1 MRPDPEVVAGSPRA
15 ALLRAGIAALVMIVL
30 LFFVLGTEPEQEAAA
45 PSPAP
50 EATAPEPEPEVIDP
64 PSSLLLSQPAA
75 PGPGA
80 IIPPP
85 IQMHTPEVAPAQGV
99 AAVAPSAVPESAPE
113 SAPEPAP
120 APVQP
125 AKPAPQPAPGVA
137 APAPASGAKPHFI
150 QLADF
155 GPLPAAK
162 NLLDAAATAGHPG
175 RLMHR
180 VLVGPF
186 ASRDAARKAV
196 EGGTKGIVVQSSGS
210 WWVQAGVFSD
220 AENADRQRA
229 TLSLAGQQVV
239 VHGRAD
245 IGPFPSRAAAEKALT
260 GMRESFGKPLRDA
273 AIVTAR

>member
-1 MRPDPEVVAGSPRA
+1 MRPVPEVVSGSPRG
-15 ALLRAGIAALVMIVL
+15 ALLRAAIAALLMIVL
-30 LFFVLGTEPEQEAAA
+30 LFFVLGSEPEQEAAA
-45 PSPAP
+45 PLPAP
-50 EATAPEPEPEVIDP
+50 EAAAPEPEVIDP
-64 PSSLLLSQPAA
+64 PPSLLLSQPEA

-85 IQMHTPEVAPAQGV
+85 IEMHTPQVAPAQDL
-99 AAVAPSAVPESAPE
+99 AAVALSAVPESAPE
-113 SAPEPAP
+113 AAP

-125 AKPAPQPAPGVA
+125 ATPAPQPAPAAA
-137 APAPASGAKPHFI
+137 APAVASGAKPHFV

-186 ASRDAARKAV
+186 ASRDAARKTV
-196 EGGTKGIVVQSSGS
+196 EAGTKGIVVESSGS

-229 TLSLAGQQVV
+229 TLSLAGKQVV

-245 IGPFPSRAAAEKALT
+245 IGPFPSREAAGKALT

-273 AIVTAR
+273 AIVVAR

>member
-1 MRPDPEVVAGSPRA
+1 MRPDPEVVAGNPRA

-30 LFFVLGTEPEQEAAA
+30 LFFVLGSEPEQEAAA
-45 PSPAP
+45 PLPAP
-50 EATAPEPEPEVIDP
+50 EVAAPEPEAIEP
-64 PSSLLLSQPAA
+64 PPSLLLSPSAA
-75 PGPGA
+75 PQGESVAPL
-80 IIPPP
+80 P
-85 IQMHTPEVAPAQGV
+85 IEVHTPEVAPAQEA
-99 AAVAPSAVPESAPE
+99 AAVAPSSVAESAP
-113 SAPEPAP
+113 APVP

-125 AKPAPQPAPGVA
+125 AKPAPPPAPGAV
-137 APAPASGAKPHFI
+137 APAPASGAKPHFV
-150 QLADF
+150 QLVDF

-162 NLLDAAATAGHPG
+162 NLFDAAATAGHPG

-196 EGGTKGIVVQSSGS
+196 EGGTKGIAVHSSGS

-220 AENADRQRA
+220 ADNADRQRA
-229 TLSLAGQQVV
+229 TLSLAGHQVV

-260 GMRESFGKPLRDA
+260 GMRESFGKPLPDA
-273 AIVTAR
+273 AIVAAR

>member
-1 MRPDPEVVAGSPRA
+1 MRPDPEAVAGNPRA
-15 ALLRAGIAALVMIVL
+15 ALLRAGIAALLMIVL
-30 LFFVLGTEPEQEAAA
+30 LFFVLGSEPEQEAAA
-45 PSPAP
+45 PPPAP
-50 EATAPEPEPEVIDP
+50 EAVAPEPEVIDP
-64 PSSLLLSQPAA
+64 PPSLLLSQPEA

-85 IQMHTPEVAPAQGV
+85 VEIHTPQVAPAQDV

-113 SAPEPAP
+113 SAPATAP

-125 AKPAPQPAPGVA
+125 ATPAPQPAPA
-137 APAPASGAKPHFI
+137 AAAPASGAKPHFV

-186 ASRDAARKAV
+186 ASRDAARKVV
-196 EGGTKGIVVQSSGS
+196 EGGTKGIVVDSGGS

-229 TLSLAGQQVV
+229 TLSLAGRQVV
-239 VHGRAD
+239 VHGRAEV
-245 IGPFPSRAAAEKALT
+245 GPFPSRTAAEKALV
-260 GMRESFGKPLRDA
+260 GMREAFGKPLRDA
-273 AIVTAR
+273 AIVAVR